1 MSASGPRVAVL
12 GTGPAGLMAAF
23 ELVRAGFQPV
33 LYEKRPA
40 PGWKLLVAG
49 SSGLNVGTEQSLREF
64 TAQYRGP
71 AEHFRKCF
79 EAFSPQQWLEF
90 IEKELG
96 IPTFQGTSRRYF
108 IEGMKAPPLLKSWLA
123 RIESG
128 GGRLATRKE
137 WSGLE
142 RMAEGRWKLSFAD
155 GSEDRVDAAVFAL
168 GGGSWEKTENPL
180 RWADVA
186 NRLGWLREPFQS
198 SNSGFQVEWPKA
210 FLREAEGL
218 PIKNIRLRSPRGER
232 AGDLVVTAY
241 GLEGTPV
248 YFAGEVGDIVLD
260 LKPDLREEQ
269 VLERMLHGREKLS
282 PIRAAAK
289 RLALCEAAQAL
300 LFHLTPESVRKDA
313 AQLARR
319 VKAFPIHLRE
329 RQPLSE
335 AISSSGGICF
345 SEVDENLEMK
355 RFPGIFL
362 AGEMLDW
369 DAPTG
374 GYLLTACA
382 AQGSLAGRAAA
393 RWLLERLKG
402 SGGRTSRE

>member
-1 MSASGPRVAVL
+1 MNARRPRVAVL

-23 ELVRAGFQPV
+23 ELAQAGFQPA

-40 PGWKLLVAG
+40 AGWKLLVAG
-49 SSGLNVGTEQSLREF
+49 SSGLNVGTEQTLREF
-64 TAQYRGP
+64 VAQYRGP
-71 AEHFRKCF
+71 GEHFKKCF
-79 EAFSPQQWLEF
+79 DEFSPQQWLEF

-108 IEGMKAPPLLKSWLA
+108 IEGMKAPPLLKAWLG
-123 RIESG
+123 RIEAAG
-128 GGRLATRKE
+128 GQLVTRKE
-137 WSGLE
+137 WSGLKSLP
-142 RMAEGRWKLSFAD
+142 EGRWELRFAD
-155 GSEDRVDAAVFAL
+155 GTSDVVDAVVFAF
-168 GGGSWEKTENPL
+168 GGGSWEKTESPL
-180 RWADVA
+180 RWTEVTDS
-186 NRLGWLREPFQS
+186 LGWAREPFQS
-198 SNSGFQVEWPKA
+198 SNSGFQVEWPQA

-218 PIKNIRLRSPRGER
+218 PIKNIRLRSSRGER

-248 YFAGEVGDIVLD
+248 YFAGELGNVVLD
-260 LKPDLREEQ
+260 LKPDLREDQ
-269 VLERMLHGREKLS
+269 VLERLTSGREKLS

-289 RLALCEAAQAL
+289 RLTLCEAAQAL
-300 LFHLTPESVRKDA
+300 LFHLTSEPVRKDP
-313 AQLARR
+313 AQLAKR

-335 AISSSGGICF
+335 AISSSGGIRF

-382 AQGSLAGRAAA
+382 SQGSLAGRAVA
-393 RWLLERLKG
+393 RKLRSRS
-402 SGGRTSRE
+402 SG

>member
-1 MSASGPRVAVL
+1 MTAGRPRIAVL

-23 ELVRAGFQPV
+23 RLVQAGFQPV
-33 LYEKRPA
+33 VYEKRAA

-49 SSGLNVGTEQSLREF
+49 SSGLNVGTEQGLREF

-71 AEHFRKCF
+71 DEHFKRCF
-79 EAFSPQQWLEF
+79 EAFSPQQWLGF
-90 IEKELG
+90 IEIELG

-108 IEGMKAPPLLKSWLA
+108 IEGMKAPPLLKAWLG
-123 RIESG
+123 RIEAG
-128 GGRLATRKE
+128 GGRLMTRKE

-142 RMAEGRWKLSFAD
+142 GVPGSRWKLSFSD
-155 GSEDRVDAAVFAL
+155 GTTETVDAVVFAL
-168 GGGSWEKTENPL
+168 GGGSWEKTESPL
-180 RWADVA
+180 RWTKITDS
-186 NRLGWLREPFQS
+186 LGWKREPFQS
-198 SNSGFQVEWPKA
+198 SNSGFQVEWPRA
-210 FLREAEGL
+210 FVKEAEGL
-218 PIKNIRLRSPRGER
+218 PIKNIRLISSRGER

-248 YFAGEVGDIVLD
+248 YFAGEVGTVTLD
-260 LKPDLREEQ
+260 LKPDLKPEQ
-269 VLERMLHGREKLS
+269 VLERMARGREKLS

-289 RLALCEAAQAL
+289 RLSLCDAAQAL
-300 LFHLTPESVRKDA
+300 LFHLTPEAIRKDA
-313 AQLARR
+313 QALAER

-335 AISSSGGICF
+335 AISSSGGISY
-345 SEVDENLEMK
+345 SEVNESLEMK
-355 RFPGIFL
+355 RFPGVFL

-382 AQGSLAGRAAA
+382 AQGSLVGQALAEKLR
-393 RWLLERLKG
+393 
-402 SGGRTSRE
+402 SRDRR